1 MSNLPTI
8 DTKAIIEDLG
18 LGDKA
23 RISGGRDLPS
33 NTETT
38 LDVAEQE
45 IVSLIASFNRKGR
58 KIADDI
64 VSDLFAQ
71 FANIHLGGFQRQIKD
86 LPDYIRIQV
95 NKGLQSQK
103 LNLIALRRRERLL
116 LGALNAFEDKHQLE
130 GPAEYPESKLFH
142 WSIVVALVLTES
154 IANSYFFAKGSDFGL
169 VGGALQALLISVVN
183 IGVALFAGN
192 YIFRNLS
199 HISIVRKVM
208 AGVALVVYGFFVL
221 IFNLATAH
229 YRALL
234 EIDPTTALIN
244 TLPNLK
250 RSPFGF
256 DNFDAAILLFIG
268 IIFAVAAMIKSYK
281 ADSFYPG
288 HGALDRRHK
297 VAEEDYREGREIARK
312 TAHEELDKGLAAA
325 DRIEEGARRAA
336 YEQPIILD
344 RLENF
349 SKDYAQYNDSLNE
362 AQKTLLNF
370 YRERNSRVR
379 PSPAPSYFSVYPEV
393 KTDTDL
399 PLDRLTKDREEANRA
414 DEFLKEVEEEVV
426 AFSKTYKKLDKE
438 VNDEFD
444 SFIADIEDAALK
456 DSGPEIEL
464 QNSD

>member
-1 MSNLPTI
+1 
-8 DTKAIIEDLG
+8 
-18 LGDKA
+18 
-23 RISGGRDLPS
+23 
-33 NTETT
+33 
-38 LDVAEQE
+38 
-45 IVSLIASFNRKGR
+45 
-58 KIADDI
+58 
-64 VSDLFAQ
+64 
-71 FANIHLGGFQRQIKD
+71 
-86 LPDYIRIQV
+86 
-95 NKGLQSQK
+95 
-103 LNLIALRRRERLL
+103 
-116 LGALNAFEDKHQLE
+116 
-130 GPAEYPESKLFH
+130 
-142 WSIVVALVLTES
+142 
-154 IANSYFFAKGSDFGL
+154 
-169 VGGALQALLISVVN
+169 
-183 IGVALFAGN
+183 
-192 YIFRNLS
+192 
-199 HISIVRKVM
+199 
-208 AGVALVVYGFFVL
+208 
-221 IFNLATAH
+221 LATAH

-349 SKDYAQYNDSLNE
+349 SKEYAQYNDSLNE

-379 PSPAPSYFSVYPEV
+379 PSPAPRYFSVYPEV

-414 DEFLKEVEEEVV
+414 DEFLKEVEKEVV

-444 SFIADIEDAALK
+444 SFIADIEDAAMK